1 MTSVIGIDL
10 GTTNSCVSVMEA
22 GKPVVIPNAEGARTT
37 PSMVGF
43 SASGERL
50 VGQIAKRQAVT
61 NHERTIFGVKRLIG
75 RKFQEDWVQKTQP
88 HVPFKILAA
97 QNGDAWVKAGE
108 SQHSPA
114 EISSIVLT
122 KMKEIAEDYLGQTV
136 SDAVITVPAYFDD
149 AQRQATKDAGRIA
162 GLNVLRIINE
172 PTAAALAYGID
183 KEGHEKIAVFDL
195 GGGTFDISIL
205 ELNAGVYE
213 VKSTNGDTFLGG
225 EDFDQRIMTKM
236 IADFKAQE
244 GIDLSLDPLALQ
256 RIKEAAEK
264 AKCELS
270 SVGETRI
277 ELPFIAS
284 QGTEAKHLKMSLN
297 RSQLDAL
304 CKDLIERLATPCQ
317 QALEDAQLAAQQI
330 SKILLVGGMTRMPAV
345 RQKVRE
351 IFAKEGDTSLNP
363 DEVVAIGASVQGAI
377 LKGEVS
383 DIVLLDVTPLSLGV
397 ETAGKV
403 FTKIIDRNTTIPTK
417 KSKIFTTA
425 EDNQSFVNVHVLQ
438 GEREIVDFNKTLA
451 KFELTEIP
459 PAPRAVPQIEVT
471 FAIDSN
477 GIVSVKAKDLG
488 TGKEQAIKV
497 RTSSGLSERE
507 IKDIIEDAQAHAT
520 QDAEAK
526 NLATS
531 RIELE
536 SLIFSSE
543 KSVNEF
549 QNALTSET
557 VEKVSKALAQSKK
570 LLEAGPT
577 LEQIQNAKTELTD
590 AAHEMAEEIYGQVAQ
605 SND

>member
-1 MTSVIGIDL
+1 
-10 GTTNSCVSVMEA
+10 
-22 GKPVVIPNAEGARTT
+22 
-37 PSMVGF
+37 
-43 SASGERL
+43 
-50 VGQIAKRQAVT
+50 
-61 NHERTIFGVKRLIG
+61 
-75 RKFQEDWVQKTQP
+75 
-88 HVPFKILAA
+88 
-97 QNGDAWVKAGE
+97 
-108 SQHSPA
+108 
-114 EISSIVLT
+114 
-122 KMKEIAEDYLGQTV
+122 
-136 SDAVITVPAYFDD
+136 
-149 AQRQATKDAGRIA
+149 
-162 GLNVLRIINE
+162 
-172 PTAAALAYGID
+172 
-183 KEGHEKIAVFDL
+183 
-195 GGGTFDISIL
+195 
-205 ELNAGVYE
+205 
-213 VKSTNGDTFLGG
+213 
-225 EDFDQRIMTKM
+225 
-236 IADFKAQE
+236 
-244 GIDLSLDPLALQ
+244 
-256 RIKEAAEK
+256 
-264 AKCELS
+264 
-270 SVGETRI
+270 
-277 ELPFIAS
+277 
-284 QGTEAKHLKMSLN
+284 
-297 RSQLDAL
+297 
-304 CKDLIERLATPCQ
+304 
-317 QALEDAQLAAQQI
+317 
-330 SKILLVGGMTRMPAV
+330 MPAV

-438 GEREIVDFNKTLA
+438 GEREIIDFNKTLA